1 MTLGGACIVLA
12 LIIPSLWISLV
23 LALII
28 NFQLGLA
35 FSSANSLTLDQ
46 VPSFRG
52 TIMSLF
58 TAANSMGMT
67 LGASLGG
74 MILLRYN
81 YGSLGI
87 ILGLI
92 GFLAALTVYFLAHER
107 T

>member
-1 MTLGGACIVLA
+1 
-12 LIIPSLWISLV
+12 
-23 LALII
+23 
-28 NFQLGLA
+28 
-35 FSSANSLTLDQ
+35 
-46 VPSFRG
+46 
-52 TIMSLF
+52 MSLF

-87 ILGLI
+87 ILGLL
-92 GFLAALTVYFLAHER
+92 GFLAALIVYFLVHER